1 MYRLSSKEFP
11 ARVEPEILDK
21 NTLAILAL
29 LRLASSMELLLIILS
44 KHFLDISNYPLIYTT
59 K

>member
-1 MYRLSSKEFP
+1 MLRLSKEFP

-21 NTLAILAL
+21 NTLSNPSSSAL
-29 LRLASSMELLLIILS
+29 GQLHGVII
-44 KHFLDISNYPLIYTT
+44 NYF

>member
-21 NTLAILAL
+21 NTLSNP
-29 LRLASSMELLLIILS
+29 SSSALIILS